1 MAAVAHLDVD
11 MRLYFSLSQVPD
23 FTDLPK
29 ERLREL
35 EKSVRWTHFRHW
47 QFWIA
52 FVGGLGLP
60 YVLRRLLLADFG
72 FIGDMIWLGMY
83 GVGIMAIV
91 AVMTMLHARRLRY
104 LLERK
109 RDA

>member
-1 MAAVAHLDVD
+1 

-35 EKSVRWTHFRHW
+35 EKSVRWTHLRHW

-52 FVGGLGLP
+52 FVVGLGLP
-60 YVLRRLLLADFG
+60 YILRRLLLVDFG
-72 FIGDMIWLGMY
+72 FIGDLIWFGMW
-83 GVGIMAIV
+83 GVGIMTIV
-91 AVMTMLHARRLRY
+91 AVTTMLHARHLRY
-104 LLERK
+104 LLERN